1 MSEAGRPAALA
12 DVGVFGGSGFYSFLD
27 DVAEVTIDTPF
38 GPPAAPVAVGR
49 LGDVR
54 VAFIPRHGPKH
65 DTPPHKVNYRANV
78 WALREAGVGAI
89 VGSFAA
95 GSLRPDIHPGEFVVI
110 DQLVDR
116 TWGRPDTFF
125 DGPEV
130 RHVTFA
136 DPYDERLRRILV
148 EAGRDERITVHDG
161 GTVVVIPGPRF
172 ATRAESRWYQAQ
184 GWQVI
189 SMTQYPEAVLPK
201 ELEIPY
207 AAVALITDYD
217 TGIEGIDD
225 IEPVTMEAVLEVVKH
240 NVETVRRLLVAAI
253 PRIP

>member
-1 MSEAGRPAALA
+1 VTADVQA
-12 DVGVFGGSGFYSFLD
+12 DVGVFGGSGFYAFLD
-27 DVAEVTIDTPF
+27 DVTEVEASTPF
-38 GPPAAPVAVGR
+38 GAPSARVALGR
-49 LGDVR
+49 LGEVR
-54 VAFIPRHGPKH
+54 VAFLPRHGRRH
-65 DTPPHKVNYRANV
+65 QTPPHKVNYRANV
-78 WALREAGVGAI
+78 WAMKEVGVGAI
-89 VGSFAA
+89 VASFAA

-136 DPYDERLRRILV
+136 DPYDERLRRVLI
-148 EAGRDERITVHDG
+148 EAGRAQGITVHDG

-184 GWQVI
+184 GWEVI
-189 SMTQYPEAVLPK
+189 SMTQYPEAVLSK
-201 ELEIPY
+201 ELDIPY

-217 TGIEGIDD
+217 TGVDGIEE
-225 IEPVTMEAVLEVVKH
+225 IEAVTMEAVFEVIAQ
-240 NVETVRRLLVAAI
+240 NVDTVRRLLVTAI
-253 PRIP
+253 PRIAAP